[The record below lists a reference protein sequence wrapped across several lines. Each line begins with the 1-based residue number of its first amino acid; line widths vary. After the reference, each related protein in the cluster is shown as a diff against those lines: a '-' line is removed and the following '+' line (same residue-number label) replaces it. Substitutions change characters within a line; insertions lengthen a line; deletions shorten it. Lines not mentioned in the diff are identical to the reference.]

1 MKVEREN
8 TKAGWESEV
17 LFQIPLCSLLVSY
30 CVYRCKTTKWGREK
44 YASTVFISSSEAT
57 RQELQF
63 IPKSFRYK
71 AVSLP
76 IIRADRKIWL

>member
-8 TKAGWESEV
+8 TKTGWESEV
-17 LFQIPLCSLLVSY
+17 LLQIPLCSLSPI
-30 CVYRCKTTKWGREK
+30 
-44 YASTVFISSSEAT
+44 ASINAKLQKRGGENMQPLCSFPALKP
-57 RQELQF
+57 RGKRLQF